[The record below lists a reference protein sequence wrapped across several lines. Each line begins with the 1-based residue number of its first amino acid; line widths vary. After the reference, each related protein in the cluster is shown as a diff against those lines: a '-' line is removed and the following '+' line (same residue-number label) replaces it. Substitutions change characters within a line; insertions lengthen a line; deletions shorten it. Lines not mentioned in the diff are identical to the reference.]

1 MIGLTNILTLKPSE
15 WKTMLQHCV
24 QNIRV
29 NFKEGKMQNGKSGLQ
44 YKPGSYKLYKSLG
57 MKRLT
62 KTKVKKEST
71 TGIEYLGRKQVYHK
85 TSTGYGMSNTMRQKI
100 GTSSKLKA
108 FYAKGIESTQTAFVD
123 MTLSG
128 DLKKGLKVKSVNSQG
143 GVVGYESE
151 DSMKIEGNRRYG
163 REVVGLNEENQE
175 KLKKE
180 IIEIFQKNAQTL
192 LAKDIKIQVTI

>member
-1 MIGLTNILTLKPSE
+1 MRKKLLVILGPTATGKTDLALQLANKFRGELVSADSRQVYRGLDIGTGKYPS
-15 WKTMLQHCV
+15 Q
-24 QNIRV
+24 
-29 NFKEGKMQNGKSGLQ
+29 KS
-44 YKPGSYKLYKSLG
+44 
-57 MKRLT
+57 
-62 KTKVKKEST
+62 KVKKEST

>member
-1 MIGLTNILTLKPSE
+1 MSALCRDIMNLGLQNILSLKPSE

-24 QNIRV
+24 QNIRD
-29 NFKEGKMQNGKSGLQ
+29 NFKEGKMQDGKSGLQ
-44 YKPGSYKLYKSLG
+44 YKSEQYKKYKANA

-71 TGIEYLGRKQVYHK
+71 TGIEYLGRKK
-85 TSTGYGMSNTMRQKI
+85 
-100 GTSSKLKA
+100 SKSGKRLSG
-108 FYAKGIESTQTAFVD
+108 FYAKAIESTQTAFVD

-128 DLKKGLKVKSVNSQG
+128 DLKKGLKVKSVTAQG
-143 GVVGYESE
+143 GIIGYEPE
-151 DSMKIEGNRRYG
+151 DAKKIEGNRRYG

-180 IIEIFQKNAQTL
+180 IVEIFRKNAQTI
-192 LAKDIKIQVTI
+192 LAKDIKIQITL